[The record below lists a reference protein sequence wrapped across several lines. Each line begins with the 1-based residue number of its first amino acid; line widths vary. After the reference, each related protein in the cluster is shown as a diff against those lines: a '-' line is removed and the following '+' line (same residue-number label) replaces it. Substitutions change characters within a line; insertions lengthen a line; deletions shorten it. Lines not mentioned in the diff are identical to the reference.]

1 MSLRAFRREGPME
14 KLALGK
20 PLEISGFETVME
32 GADMRALVLTL
43 AAGETVPWHYHSE
56 ITDLVYCLSGPM
68 IVETRAPRGIH
79 ELASGE
85 RYAVPP
91 KTAHFIHGKAGGPCR
106 YLLLQGVGVYDNMP
120 VGG

>member
-1 MSLRAFRREGPME
+1 ME
-14 KLALGK
+14 KVAPRQ
-20 PLEISGFETVME
+20 PLKISGLETVME

-56 ITDLVYCLSGPM
+56 IVDMVFCLDGPV
-68 IVETRAPRGIH
+68 IVETRVPRQTI

-85 RYAVPP
+85 SYRIPA
-91 KTAHFIHGKAGGPCR
+91 KTAHFIHGKNNGPCR
-106 YLLLQGVGVYDNMP
+106 YLVLQGVGTYDNIP